1 MGHDPTAGTFDD
13 LLALA
18 SAQWQPVMVGLRELV
33 RDVDPMTVEVVRLG
47 DRAASYGVGP
57 KKMSEAYAY
66 VMPQARWVNL
76 GFYRGAALPD
86 SANLLEGT
94 GGSLRHVKVRDLST
108 VASPELR
115 SLLEAA
121 VAERRAALGG

>member
-1 MGHDPTAGTFDD
+1 
-13 LLALA
+13 
-18 SAQWQPVMVGLRELV
+18 MVGLRDLV
-33 RDVDPMTVEVVRLG
+33 HVVDPMTVEVVRLG

-76 GFYRGAALPD
+76 GFYRGSALPD
-86 SANLLEGT
+86 PAHRLEGT
-94 GGSLRHVKVRDLST
+94 GASLRHVKVRDLPS

-121 VAERRAALGG
+121 VAERRAVVGR